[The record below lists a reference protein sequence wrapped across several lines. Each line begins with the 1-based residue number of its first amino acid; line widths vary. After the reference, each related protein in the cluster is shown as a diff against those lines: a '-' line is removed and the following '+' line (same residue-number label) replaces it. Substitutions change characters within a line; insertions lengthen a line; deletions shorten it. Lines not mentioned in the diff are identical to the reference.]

1 MKVADW
7 DGRGGE
13 AALSLLVLFTHGTVD
28 ALSHYLFRNQ
38 TTITESTSEAGRYL
52 PTYLPKYLPT
62 YLPTYLPSRPILNA
76 VLSISELLVSLPMSV
91 FLPSLVM
98 RRSVMTTPTSRSNDD
113 FDDVG
118 YGDNNVANLTSL
130 DQIFSTFGLDELE
143 CQKRFICEALQEP
156 KKFDPISSI
165 IFLLLR

>member
-7 DGRGGE
+7 DGGGGE

-28 ALSHYLFRNQ
+28 ALSLY
-38 TTITESTSEAGRYL
+38 
-52 PTYLPKYLPT
+52 
-62 YLPTYLPSRPILNA
+62 
-76 VLSISELLVSLPMSV
+76 SISELLVSLPMSV